1 MSKMKSAP
9 SIQAPL
15 QTLYCF
21 TSESQ
26 QHVPA
31 SFSETGSERETGIG
45 SYGRRN
51 RILDSKNLKMC
62 TASEVVSKP
71 KTWIYPNWLQQGELT
86 VLAAPPGAGKTT
98 FASTLAA
105 GITRGETYS
114 LGHGLTPTGK
124 GHVII
129 VNREDDVETALVPR
143 LKAAGAD
150 LTRVHFIGCKVG
162 LDSIPSFSFFNK
174 QDLDRLE
181 CRVDL
186 LGNNLGLIIIDPIYC
201 AVDGEASNNHKA
213 REAYEQLASIAKRM
227 PCAILGIAHTVKN
240 TQNKQPLAR
249 VGGPPALR
257 EVPRAIILLA
267 KIHGGPTESGGRHV
281 MVHAKNNEG
290 KLAGGYEY
298 RLMAVDIPEAD
309 GMIEATKLV
318 ITSQLIGSAEEILNM
333 ADGGKPAKVLL
344 KSQVAENF
352 LRAVLDEGAR
362 PKHEIM
368 ALAEKA
374 GVRLGTL
381 LYAKTSLKILT
392 HKRTGDGRSVWRLPD
407 PDI

>member
-1 MSKMKSAP
+1 MSKTKSAP
-9 SIQAPL
+9 SIQGSL
-15 QTLYCF
+15 QTLYSF
-21 TSESQ
+21 TSESE
-26 QHVPA
+26 QHIPV
-31 SFSETGSERETGIG
+31 SFSETGSEREAGIG
-45 SYGRRN
+45 AYGRRN

-62 TASEVVSKP
+62 TASEVISRP
-71 KTWIYPNWLQQGELT
+71 KTWIYPNWLQEGELT

-98 FASTLAA
+98 FASALAA
-105 GITRGETYS
+105 GITRGEVYS
-114 LGHGLTPTGK
+114 LGHGLTPTGA

-162 LDSIPSFSFFNK
+162 LDSVSSFSFFNE

-186 LGNNLGLIIIDPIYC
+186 LGKNLRLIIIDPIYYV
-201 AVDGEASNNHKA
+201 VDGEASNNHKA
-213 REAYEQLASIAKRM
+213 REAYERLASFAKRM

-240 TQNKQPLAR
+240 TRNKQPLAR

-267 KIHGGPTESGGRHV
+267 RIQGGPTESGGTHV

-290 KLAGGYEY
+290 KLDGGYEY
-298 RLMAVDIPEAD
+298 RQMAVDIPEAN
-309 GMIEATKLV
+309 GLIETTKLV
-318 ITSQLIGSAEEILNM
+318 ITSQLTDSAEEILNM
-333 ADGGKPAKVLL
+333 ADGGKPAKALL

-352 LRAVLDEGAR
+352 LHAVLAEGPL
-362 PKHEIM
+362 PKHKIM
-368 ALAEKA
+368 ELAEKA
-374 GVRLGTL
+374 GVRSGTL
-381 LYAKTSLKILT
+381 LYAKNSLKILT
-392 HKRTGDGRSVWRLPD
+392 HKQKGDGRSVWRLPD
-407 PDI
+407 PDT

>member
-1 MSKMKSAP
+1 MSKINSA
-9 SIQAPL
+9 SSVQAPT
-15 QTLYCF
+15 QTLYSF
-21 TSESQ
+21 TSESE
-26 QHVPA
+26 QHIPA
-31 SFSETGSERETGIG
+31 SFSEAGSERGASIG

-98 FASTLAA
+98 FASALAA

-114 LGHGLTPTGK
+114 LGHGLTPTST

-129 VNREDDVETALVPR
+129 VNKEDGVETALVPR

-150 LTRVHFIGCKVG
+150 LTRVHFIGGKDG
-162 LDSIPSFSFFNK
+162 LDSDSSFSFFNE

-181 CRVDL
+181 CRVELFGD
-186 LGNNLGLIIIDPIYC
+186 NLDLIIIDPIYC

-213 REAYEQLASIAKRM
+213 REAYERLARLAKRLS
-227 PCAILGIAHTVKN
+227 CAILGIAHTVKN

-249 VGGPPALR
+249 IGGPPALR

-267 KIHGGPTESGGRHV
+267 RIDGGPTESSGTHV
-281 MVHAKNNEG
+281 IVHAKNNEG
-290 KLAGGYEY
+290 KLDGGYEY
-298 RLMAVDIPEAD
+298 RQMAVDIPEAT
-309 GMIEATKLV
+309 GAIETTKLV
-318 ITSQLIGSAEEILNM
+318 IISQLTGSAEEILNM
-333 ADGGKPAKVLL
+333 ADGGKPAKAML

-352 LRAVLDEGAR
+352 LRAVLAEGAR

-368 ALAEKA
+368 ELAEKA
-374 GVRLGTL
+374 GVRPGTL

-392 HKRTGDGRSVWRLPD
+392 HKQKGDGRSVWRLPNLD
-407 PDI
+407 T